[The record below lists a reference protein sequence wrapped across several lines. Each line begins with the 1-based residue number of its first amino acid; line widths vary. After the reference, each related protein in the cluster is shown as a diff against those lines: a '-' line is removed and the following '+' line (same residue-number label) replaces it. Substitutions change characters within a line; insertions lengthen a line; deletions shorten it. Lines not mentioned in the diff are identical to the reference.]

1 MRAMVSVG
9 PPAAK
14 GTVMVIVRVGYGCA
28 NVLEPVSDN
37 TQATTRNS
45 NFLDDI
51 FASPSQAETQ
61 GPRRRC
67 IPRVQETASY
77 RLKRMPDRG
86 NAAAF
91 TALPFGGAAT
101 RQRI

>member
-1 MRAMVSVG
+1 MTMLCPSVVDIRWPRMRAIVSVG

-14 GTVMVIVRVGYGCA
+14 GTVTVIGRDGYGCA

-61 GPRRRC
+61 SAVFHKLRRRHPIGPNGC
-67 IPRVQETASY
+67 LIE
-77 RLKRMPDRG
+77 
-86 NAAAF
+86 
-91 TALPFGGAAT
+91 AT
-101 RQRI
+101 RRSLH